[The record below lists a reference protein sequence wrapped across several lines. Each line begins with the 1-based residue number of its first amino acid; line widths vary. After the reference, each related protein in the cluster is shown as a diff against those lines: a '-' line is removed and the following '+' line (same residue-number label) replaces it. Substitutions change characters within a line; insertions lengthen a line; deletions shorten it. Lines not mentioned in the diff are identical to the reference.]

1 VALEI
6 VEMNRSK
13 ANPFFIS
20 ALVVTYNRCQHVCRA
35 IDSILKQTSPV
46 GEVVVIDDGST
57 DGTAEFLR
65 SRYGQQIR
73 VVEQKNGGVSNA
85 RRRAIEEARGTWVA
99 FLDSDDEWRPD
110 RNQILAEI
118 VSQTSEDVAW
128 IFGDLQIVTDKGNTA
143 TLFQEHGLRLNQPVE
158 VFKDA
163 LKIHHPFQ
171 FCMLQ
176 ASLIR
181 RDALLE
187 LHCFAENLRHS
198 EDVLAGYQVA
208 TRYAFA
214 ATSSIVTKLYR
225 TSDLAKD
232 SLTTDGKLRPD
243 YYRARMLAF
252 SATVQSGKRQPWA
265 ELYANAV
272 RGLCK
277 YRADHGLP
285 IRRLALQQFKHSF
298 SSESVLFFF
307 LTLPGNKFL
316 RALRQVNRKIRGDRN
331 VAPVSALL

>member
-1 VALEI
+1 MALEI
-6 VEMNRSK
+6 VEMDRSK
-13 ANPFFIS
+13 ASPFFIS

-35 IDSILKQTSPV
+35 IDSILRQTSPV

-73 VVEQKNGGVSNA
+73 VIEQKNGGVSNA
-85 RRRAIEEARGTWVA
+85 RRRAIEEATGTWVA
-99 FLDSDDEWRPD
+99 FLDSDDEWTPE
-110 RNQILAEI
+110 RNQILSEI
-118 VSQTSEDVAW
+118 VSQTSDEVAW
-128 IFGDLQIVTDKGNTA
+128 IFGDLQIVTDKGNTT
-143 TLFQEHGLRLNQPVE
+143 TLFQEHGLKLSQQMQI
-158 VFKDA
+158 FKDP

-181 RDALLE
+181 RDVLLE

-208 TRYAFA
+208 TRYTFA
-214 ATSSIVTKLYR
+214 ATSSVVTKLYR

-232 SLTTDGKLRPD
+232 SLTADGGLRPD

-277 YRADHGLP
+277 YRADQGLP

-307 LTLPGNKFL
+307 LTLFGNRFL
-316 RALRQVNRKIRGDRN
+316 RALRQVKRKFRNNRD
-331 VAPVSALL
+331 ATPVSAL